1 MNNALASTE
10 DVLDVFPDDA
20 VSACAAISSLH
31 DAARNGCELI
41 KSEFGVGHWFE
52 DVMEVL
58 PPDEHTISRIN
69 GLSDDRHQ
77 ALL

>member
-10 DVLDVFPDDA
+10 DVFDVFPSEA
-20 VSACAAISSLH
+20 ISACAAISSH
-31 DAARNGCELI
+31 RDPTRNSGELI

>member
-10 DVLDVFPDDA
+10 DVLDVFPDEA
-20 VSACAAISSLH
+20 VSACAAISSFH
-31 DAARNGCELI
+31 YAARNGCELI

-52 DVMEVL
+52 CVVEVF

-69 GLSDDRHQ
+69 GLSYDMNQ
-77 ALL
+77 EVL